1 MVTEELPDP
10 SSSSNAGSNASSTAS
25 WARRALDNDGAERI
39 EAAIADAESSTSGEI
54 VPVLVRR
61 SSTVGHVP
69 LVSFTLLL
77 LCVYLPDL
85 PAYLAELGGPA
96 WVWLGACWLLAG
108 GLALGLSRL
117 DGAQRLLTPRIDQ
130 IRQVDLRAE
139 VEFYELEMS
148 QTRDRTGILL
158 FVSLMEHRAVVLADH
173 SIAEKLDAEIWQELV
188 DLMIQGVKRG
198 DLAAGMAQ
206 AIQRCGELLSPH
218 FPIAADDIN
227 ELRDHL
233 VVKE

>member
-1 MVTEELPDP
+1 MVTEELPSA
-10 SSSSNAGSNASSTAS
+10 SSSFT
-25 WARRALDNDGAERI
+25 WARRVLGNDGAERI
-39 EAAIADAESSTSGEI
+39 EAAIAEAESHTSGEI
-54 VPVLVRR
+54 VPILVRR

-77 LCVYLPDL
+77 LCVFLSDL
-85 PAYLAELGGPA
+85 PAHLAGLGGPN

-117 DGAQRLLTPRIDQ
+117 DAVQRLLTPRIDQ
-130 IRQVDLRAE
+130 MQQVDQRAE
-139 VEFYELEMS
+139 IEFYELEMS
-148 QTRDRTGILL
+148 QTQDRTGILL

-173 SIAEKLDAEIWQELV
+173 SISDKLDAETWQELV
-188 DLMIQGVKRG
+188 ALMIQGVKRG
-198 DLAAGMAQ
+198 DLAKGMEQ

-218 FPIAADDIN
+218 FRIADDDIN

-233 VVKE
+233 VIKE

>member
-1 MVTEELPDP
+1 MVTEELSSPG
-10 SSSSNAGSNASSTAS
+10 SSSIAS
-25 WARRALDNDGAERI
+25 WAHRALGSDGAERI
-39 EAAIADAESSTSGEI
+39 EAAIADAESNTSGEI

-77 LCVYLPDL
+77 LCVYLSDL
-85 PAYLAELGGPA
+85 PAYLAELGGA
-96 WVWLGACWLLAG
+96 YWVWLGACWLLAG
-108 GLALGLSRL
+108 ALALGLSRL
-117 DGAQRLLTPRIDQ
+117 AAAQRLLTPRNDQ

-139 VEFYELEMS
+139 IEFYELEMS
-148 QTRDRTGILL
+148 QTQGRTGILL
-158 FVSLMEHRAVVLADH
+158 FVSLMEHRAVVLADR
-173 SIAEKLDAEIWQELV
+173 SIVEKLEASVWQELV
-188 DLMIQGVKRG
+188 DLMIAGVKRG

-218 FPIAADDIN
+218 FPIAEDDIN